1 MYACVCNRISDRQ
14 LAERWAEAYP
24 DLAALAQR
32 LGLDNERCCGRCVE
46 ELDTLV
52 AAAGR
57 PPARAGSPR
66 ETAAGAAR

>member
-24 DLAALAQR
+24 DLAALVQR
-32 LGLDNERCCGRCVE
+32 LGLDSERCCGRCVE
-46 ELDTLV
+46 ELDSLV

-57 PPARAGSPR
+57 PPVRAGSAR
-66 ETAAGAAR
+66 EPAGAAR